1 MKQTNWLFISLAALI
16 GCVVLIYS
24 AARSEIA
31 GKAIYHAEG
40 PPLSRYW
47 FRTAE
52 PVTRADSPA
61 KFRTAANGKWVR
73 SLACAVVSIGSFVL
87 YRKTEYLD
95 D

>member
-1 MKQTNWLFISLAALI
+1 MTQTNWLFLSLAALI
-16 GCVVLIYS
+16 GSVVLIYS
-24 AARSEIA
+24 AARSEIT
-31 GKAIYHAEG
+31 GKVIYHDEG

-47 FRTAE
+47 FRTAV

-61 KFRTAANGKWVR
+61 KFRTAANGKWVG
-73 SLACAVVSIGSFVL
+73 SLAFAVVSIGSFVL